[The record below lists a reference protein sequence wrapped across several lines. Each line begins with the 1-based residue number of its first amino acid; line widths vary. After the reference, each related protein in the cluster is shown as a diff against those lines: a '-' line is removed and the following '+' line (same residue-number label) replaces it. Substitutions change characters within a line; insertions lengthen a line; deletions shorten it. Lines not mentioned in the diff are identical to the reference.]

1 MGADATHPRTGSSP
15 LTLTPLAVSAH
26 PSPTPALPAL
36 ADLPAGR
43 AGHYAQ
49 AGLRGSANTQKA
61 YASDYRQ
68 FLVFCDTQGATSAP
82 ATPEIVAQYL
92 AYLADQGR
100 KYATI
105 QRHLASI
112 SKLHQLA
119 GYPSPA
125 TAMVTNVLEGIAR
138 LHATRQ
144 KQAPAFS
151 VETLR
156 AYVRSLDLTKPAG
169 LRLRALLLLGF
180 TGAFRRSELSA
191 LNIEDLVF
199 THEALKLRLHQ
210 SKSNQFGELEEKA
223 VFYSPQALFC
233 PVRAVQDWLAALA
246 PRTTGPLF
254 VRLTRAG
261 ALRLTRLSDHRIN
274 VLVQEAF
281 GPAYSAH
288 SLRASFITQAVR
300 NGQSNKAIKNQTKQ
314 KTDAMI
320 ERYARLNDV
329 VDFNAA
335 QHLGL

>member
-1 MGADATHPRTGSSP
+1 MAKP
-15 LTLTPLAVSAH
+15 TLLPVPA
-26 PSPTPALPAL
+26 TPALPAL
-36 ADLPAGR
+36 ANLPEGR
-43 AGHYAQ
+43 SSHYAE
-49 AGLRGSANTQKA
+49 AALRGAANTQKA
-61 YASDYRQ
+61 YASDFRQ
-68 FLVFCDTQGATSAP
+68 FAAYCLSMGVDASP
-82 ATPEIVAQYL
+82 ALPETVG
-92 AYLADQGR
+92 AYLAHLADLGR
-100 KYATI
+100 KYSTI

-119 GYPSPA
+119 GLPSPA
-125 TAMVTNVLEGIAR
+125 TAMVSTVLEGIAR
-138 LHATRQ
+138 LNSTRQ

-151 VETLR
+151 VEALR
-156 AYVRSLDLTKPAG
+156 NYLRGLDLTKPGG

-191 LNIEDLVF
+191 LNIEDLLF
-199 THEALKLRLHQ
+199 TPEALKLRLHQ
-210 SKSNQFGELEEKA
+210 SKTNQFGELEEKA

-233 PVRAVQDWLAALA
+233 PVRAVQDWLAVLA

-261 ALRLTRLSDHRIN
+261 QLRLTRLSDHRMN

-281 GPAYSAH
+281 GPSYTAH

-329 VDFNAA
+329 VEFNAA
-335 QHLGL
+335 QHLGI